1 LTCQRQTE
9 LQAIIMGSY
18 VFRWPYDATEE
29 VFVTGTF
36 DDWGK
41 TVRLEQTDHGFEK
54 EVSLPFSKEKIYYK
68 FVVDNSWTIDPK
80 APYENDGNN
89 NTNNVLL
96 PEKVRPPQKPDGT
109 DTAAIAV
116 MAGVTPDSST
126 VALAAKVPKEPQD
139 PGVTLLS
146 SAAPDSTTAD
156 LAKDVPLEPGKDVPG
171 TFPGTPAKEPDQ
183 LSVNPIPATN
193 GIGNPIHLA
202 PGEKVPDPSEI
213 TSNTIQSTVTT
224 DEEGYNRDASNPVV
238 TGLGQAATEPFDLPP
253 VSTTMIPESSL
264 PMYPPNMDTTDPGVT
279 IQSVAPNATTVAL
292 AASVPL
298 EPRKLTNGAAPA
310 GEVPDVVKQSIAE
323 AREAPEATAN
333 AEAVEEKKEVEDELL
348 NKVVPGESTEPAVSA
363 SEVPPVVRDSLAE
376 AHQDPEAA
384 ANPEAVE
391 EKREV
396 EEELQQKIKPVEY
409 SGEPAPTI
417 TTATVE
423 TAPVPM
429 NPADSTDI
437 SPKTRTPVPSSTLPT
452 GISDAQTAEAATSKK
467 DTTAPEADTSTA
479 GSSKKK
485 RHRISIL
492 LHRLKEKLKEL

>member
-1 LTCQRQTE
+1 
-9 LQAIIMGSY
+9 M
-18 VFRWPYDATEE
+18 
-29 VFVTGTF
+29 
-36 DDWGK
+36 
-41 TVRLEQTDHGFEK
+41 
-54 EVSLPFSKEKIYYK
+54 
-68 FVVDNSWTIDPK
+68 IDP
-80 APYENDGNN
+80 AASHENDGNN
-89 NTNNVLL
+89 NTNNVLH
-96 PEKVRPPQKPDGT
+96 PEKIHSSQKPDGT

-116 MAGVTPDSST
+116 MAGVTPDSTT
-126 VALAAKVPKEPQD
+126 VGLAAKVPKESQD
-139 PGVTLLS
+139 PGVTFLS
-146 SAAPDSTTAD
+146 SAAPDSTTAG

-171 TFPGTPAKEPDQ
+171 TFPGTPAKEPEQ
-183 LSVNPIPATN
+183 FSVNPIPATN

-224 DEEGYNRDASNPVV
+224 DKEGYDRDASNPVV
-238 TGLGQAATEPFDLPP
+238 TGLGQAATEPGQVFDLPP

-298 EPRKLTNGAAPA
+298 EPREQTNGATPA
-310 GEVPDVVKQSIAE
+310 DEVPDVVKQSIAQ
-323 AREAPEATAN
+323 AQEAPEATAN

-348 NKVVPGESTEPAVSA
+348 NKVVPGESTEPAVSTN
-363 SEVPPVVRDSLAE
+363 EVPAVVRDSLAE
-376 AHQDPEAA
+376 AHKDPEAA

-396 EEELQQKIKPVEY
+396 EEELQQKIKPVES

-417 TTATVE
+417 TAATVE
-423 TAPVPM
+423 TAAVPM
-429 NPADSTDI
+429 DPADSADI
-437 SPKTRTPVPSSTLPT
+437 SPKTRTPVPSSAFTT
-452 GISDAQTAEAATSKK
+452 GISDAQTAEAATSKI

-492 LHRLKEKLKEL
+492 LHRLKEKFKEF